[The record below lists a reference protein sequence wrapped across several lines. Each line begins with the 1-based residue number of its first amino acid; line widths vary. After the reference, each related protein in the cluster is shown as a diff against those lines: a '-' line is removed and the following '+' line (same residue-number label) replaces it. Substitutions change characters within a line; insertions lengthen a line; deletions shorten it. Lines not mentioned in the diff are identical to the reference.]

1 MSSLLCV
8 LHIFVLFWVLLFE
21 TAPKCSAEVL
31 PPVPEGEEA
40 GMQYLE
46 QTRVPRPALFSHE
59 LQCCSSLNFR
69 LMNQQYILKVL
80 QTKTHIIQGYVL
92 IR

>member
-1 MSSLLCV
+1 M
-8 LHIFVLFWVLLFE
+8 LFWVLLFE

-40 GMQYLE
+40 RMQHLE

-59 LQCCSSLNFR
+59 LQCCLFQVNESTIYIKGSSNKNTHNTR
-69 LMNQQYILKVL
+69 LCTDPVKKM
-80 QTKTHIIQGYVL
+80 
-92 IR
+92 